1 MTRPRFISPNEVSA
15 LRTNILSKLTYAVGK
30 DPDNALDH
38 DWFQATAL
46 AARDYIVDRWMSRT
60 RDAYRTGQKRVYY
73 LSLEFLIGRLLIDS
87 LSNLGIL
94 EETRRALA
102 TSASTW
108 SASAGWSR
116 TPPWVTA
123 VSAGWPPASWKAWPP
138 WASPA
143 MAMAS
148 VTSMVCSAR

>member
-94 EETRRALA
+94 EETRCALA
-102 TSASTW
+102 DL
-108 SASAGWSR
+108 G
-116 TPPWVTA
+116 VDL
-123 VSAGWPPASWKAWPP
+123 
-138 WASPA
+138 
-143 MAMAS
+143 
-148 VTSMVCSAR
+148 